1 MCWKVSVLKT
11 TVLFICDHLLGT
23 LKDFDFIIVILIWFW
38 LMMMPGVNY
47 VIYGCSFTKTTPGVS
62 LYLSFTR
69 EENITA
75 VITQER
81 VIDDN
86 FEKVN

>member
-1 MCWKVSVLKT
+1 
-11 TVLFICDHLLGT
+11 
-23 LKDFDFIIVILIWFW
+23 
-38 LMMMPGVNY
+38 MMMPGVNY
-47 VIYGCSFTKTTPGVS
+47 VIYGCSFTKATPGVS

-75 VITQER
+75 VITQDR